1 MNLLVIPIGKTIAF
15 YGASF
20 ANASC
25 HNMLEGI
32 FAQKYKYCK
41 YTTGIVLYYKY
52 ILIEN
57 EVCEWIDSLGI
68 VYLNKY
74 ECIC

>member
-1 MNLLVIPIGKTIAF
+1 
-15 YGASF
+15 
-20 ANASC
+20 
-25 HNMLEGI
+25 MLKGI

-41 YTTGIVLYYKY
+41 YNTGIVLYYKY

-57 EVCEWIDSLGI
+57 GVCEWIDSLGI